1 MPKGKTVRE
10 QKGKVVLEDILAEL
24 KDKYGEGVIMKLG
37 EAKKVD
43 VDAIST
49 GSLSLDLALGVG
61 GVPRGRII
69 EIFGN
74 ESSGKTSLTLH
85 IVAEVQK
92 RGGTAA
98 FIDAEHALDPDY
110 AKKIGVNIDNL
121 LISQPDTGEDALDI
135 VESLV
140 NSKAVDV
147 VVVDSVAA
155 LTPRAEIE
163 GTMDQMQV
171 GLQARLMSKVLR
183 KITGTAA
190 KTGTIV
196 IFINQVRQKIGIR
209 FGDPETTPGGKALKF
224 YSSVRIKLTRAAK
237 IAKGQD
243 IIGNRVIAKV
253 VKNKVAPPF
262 KETEF
267 DILYDQGISRL
278 ADVIKTAERYGVL
291 TKKGNT
297 YSFDKV
303 NIGVGLDKA
312 REWLKAHPKE
322 AALIISETKKTYAS
336 RMA

>member
-1 MPKGKTVRE
+1 MAKVKTIHQPKQKTD
-10 QKGKVVLEDILAEL
+10 LEDIIKEL

-74 ESSGKTSLTLH
+74 ESSGKTTLTLH

-92 RGGTAA
+92 KGGAAA

-110 AKKIGVNIDNL
+110 ARKIGVDIDNL

-140 NSKAVDV
+140 NSKSVDV

-163 GTMDQMQV
+163 GTMEDIQV
-171 GLQARLMSKVLR
+171 GLQARLMSKALR
-183 KITGTAA
+183 KITAIGA
-190 KTGTIV
+190 KSGTIV

-209 FGDPETTPGGKALKF
+209 FGDPETTSGGKALKF

-237 IAKGQD
+237 IAKGTD
-243 IIGNRVIAKV
+243 IIGNRVVVKV

-278 ADVIKTAERYGVL
+278 SDIIKTAEKYNVL
-291 TKKGNT
+291 GKKGNT
-297 YSFDKV
+297 YYFKEEAV
-303 NIGVGLDKA
+303 GVGLDKA
-312 REWLKAHPKE
+312 REWLKDHPKE
-322 AALIISETKKTYAS
+322 LESIIDETKKNYVA